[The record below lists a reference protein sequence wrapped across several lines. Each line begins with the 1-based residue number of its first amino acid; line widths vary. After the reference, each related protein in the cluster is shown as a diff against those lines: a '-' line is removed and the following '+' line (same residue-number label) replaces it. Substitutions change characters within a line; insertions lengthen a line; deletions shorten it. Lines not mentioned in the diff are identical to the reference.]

1 MKEIEK
7 TMALMTKNSQNLAP
21 ETVPKVPELH
31 PQPPGL
37 HQRCMPNIT
46 LTNPIK
52 NFCGDWGHQ
61 LRWEKREG
69 RIMIM
74 FQNMGRM
81 GNKLDQP
88 IQHKL
93 YTLKNEMSNEGISI
107 IGISKVNSNWSKAP
121 IKENI

>member
-1 MKEIEK
+1 
-7 TMALMTKNSQNLAP
+7 
-21 ETVPKVPELH
+21 
-31 PQPPGL
+31 
-37 HQRCMPNIT
+37 
-46 LTNPIK
+46 
-52 NFCGDWGHQ
+52 
-61 LRWEKREG
+61 
-69 RIMIM
+69 M

-121 IKENI
+121 IKEKYIIGRTDVLKQGELSQGITKLPFPM